1 VPPLFGAP
9 SSCPNPNN
17 GAPLLLGCSPLT
29 HKPFL
34 YVEHPSPRNENP
46 LNKSSLLQALQP
58 PQASVP
64 SFLECAP
71 CHMRVP
77 LLLEC
82 AYAQENVPFSM
93 DAPSHAIVFP
103 PSSRRQDF
111 TLVCPFPPQ
120 ECTQVP
126 PNPQPLFSSL
136 PSPHPSLSSEQVN
149 NKYHIFPI
157 PSFSLSLAKP

>member
-1 VPPLFGAP
+1 L
-9 SSCPNPNN
+9 CH
-17 GAPLLLGCSPLT
+17 PLT

-34 YVEHPSPRNENP
+34 YVERPSPSNATP
-46 LNKSSLLQALQP
+46 LKKIALLQALQP
-58 PQASVP
+58 PQESVP

-82 AYAQENVPFSM
+82 TYSQENVPFSM
-93 DAPSHAIVFP
+93 NAPSHASLCP
-103 PSSRRQDF
+103 PSSRRQAF
-111 TLVCPFPPQ
+111 NLVHPSPPQ
-120 ECTQVP
+120 VCAQVP

-149 NKYHIFPI
+149 NESHIFPI